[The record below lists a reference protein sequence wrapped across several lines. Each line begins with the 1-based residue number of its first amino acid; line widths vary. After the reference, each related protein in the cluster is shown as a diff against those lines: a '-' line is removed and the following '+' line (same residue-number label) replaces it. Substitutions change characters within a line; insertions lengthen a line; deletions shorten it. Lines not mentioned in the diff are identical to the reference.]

1 MTAFARYTSVDY
13 TTADA
18 QAATA
23 AQKTLIAAVESNQLY
38 SETAVDAFEA
48 YLAEQVATKTV
59 DADANLALLKLY
71 LKIAHALVK
80 NVTALPSTSF
90 LGASAIVPESF
101 REDANV
107 KAILEAGLLLQSCRF
122 ESFWQVDL
130 SFANQVAGFT
140 DAVRAFILDVLRKSH
155 SVLSTAV
162 LQAALGVSDAEV
174 AAIVAAEQWTR
185 DGDLLH
191 VTPNDDNQMR
201 PKKVQETIRAGRR
214 AQGRAHAVEIDYCRA
229 SVPLAGVC

>member
-18 QAATA
+18 QAATV

-71 LKIAHALVK
+71 LVFPTRANAEKISHALVK

-201 PKKVQETIRAGRR
+201 PKKVQETIALDDVLKVVHTLSR
-214 AQGRAHAVEIDYCRA
+214 
-229 SVPLAGVC
+229 